1 MEYKGRYRQT
11 DAGKRVKQLEAELQT
26 MRTRMKHMKRTLN
39 SILNQDVISREALL
53 KALDEGLEAGKITD
67 MVMVEQLIYSMP
79 AANFLRENN
88 QYG

>member
-1 MEYKGRYRQT
+1 
-11 DAGKRVKQLEAELQT
+11 

-53 KALDEGLEAGKITD
+53 KALDEGLEVGKITD

-88 QYG
+88 QHGKDF

>member
-11 DAGKRVKQLEAELQT
+11 DAGKRVQQLEAELQT

-79 AANFLRENN
+79 EASFLKESN

>member
-1 MEYKGRYRQT
+1 MKYKGRYRQSNG
-11 DAGKRVKQLEAELQT
+11 GKRVQQLEAELQT

-67 MVMVEQLIYSMP
+67 MVMVEQLIHSMP
-79 AANFLRENN
+79 AANFFEE
-88 QYG
+88 G

>member
-11 DAGKRVKQLEAELQT
+11 DAGKTVQQLEAELQT

-79 AANFLRENN
+79 AANFFE
-88 QYG
+88 GE

>member
-1 MEYKGRYRQT
+1 MEYKGRYRQS
-11 DAGKRVKQLEAELQT
+11 DAGKRVQQLEAELQT

-79 AANFLRENN
+79 EASFFE
-88 QYG
+88 GE